1 MPPLSA
7 RPPSEGEPAW
17 REPPLQPDDSAV
29 QTPPWHERLSATLD
43 LVLSVLAIVMLM
55 LLVIELGDLASDEW
69 RPRVIQASTAIWVV
83 FVVAF
88 FFELAVAPSKLG
100 YLRGHWL
107 SALSLAIP
115 FLRVFRVARAVRV
128 LRAGRVLRGLTL
140 GHTFGAINRARKV
153 LISFAAI
160 SQLAYVTALAVAITT
175 ASAAL
180 VFALERGAP
189 DSQISSFP
197 EALWWGVTVV
207 TAGGG
212 AIETTTLEAR
222 LVSVLLRIF
231 GVGVVGYLTA
241 RIAVFFLGQSARA
254 EAERADAADLT
265 ERHRREEREEMRA
278 LRDEIR
284 ALRAELR
291 DGAARESGR
300 AGRGGRSGRSAG

>member
-1 MPPLSA
+1 MSRLRAQPPD
-7 RPPSEGEPAW
+7 RGTPGPPEPESSPQTAQ
-17 REPPLQPDDSAV
+17 PL
-29 QTPPWHERLSATLD
+29 WHERLSATLD
-43 LVLSVLAIVMLM
+43 LVLSALAIVMLV

-69 RPRVIQASTAIWVV
+69 RPRVIQANTAIWVV

-88 FFELAVAPSKLG
+88 FFELAVAPSKSA

-115 FLRVFRVARAVRV
+115 FLRVFRIARAVRV

-140 GHTFGAINRARKV
+140 GRTFGAINRARKV
-153 LISFAAI
+153 LVSFAAV
-160 SQLAYVTALAVAITT
+160 SQFAYVTALAVAITS

-189 DSQISSFP
+189 DSQINSFP
-197 EALWWGVTVV
+197 DALWWGVTVV

-212 AIETTTLEAR
+212 TVETTTLEAR

-241 RIAVFFLGQSARA
+241 RIAVFFLGNSDRTD
-254 EAERADAADLT
+254 AERAQATDLT
-265 ERHRREEREEMRA
+265 ARHLREEREELRA

-284 ALRAELR
+284 ALRSELR
-291 DGAARESGR
+291 DGAPRESER

>member
-7 RPPSEGEPAW
+7 RPPSEGEPA
-17 REPPLQPDDSAV
+17 RRVPESPTESQGPQE
-29 QTPPWHERLSATLD
+29 PPWHERLSATLD
-43 LVLSVLAIVMLM
+43 LVLSVLAIVMLV

-69 RPRVIQASTAIWVV
+69 RPRVIQASTAIWIV
-83 FVVAF
+83 FVAAF
-88 FFELAVAPSKLG
+88 FFELAVAPSKLR

-115 FLRVFRVARAVRV
+115 FLRVFRIARAVRV

-140 GHTFGAINRARKV
+140 GRTFGAINRARKV
-153 LISFAAI
+153 LVSFAAV

-175 ASAAL
+175 ASGAL

-189 DSQISSFP
+189 DSQINSFP
-197 EALWWGVTVV
+197 DALWWGVTVV

-222 LVSVLLRIF
+222 LVSVFLRIF

-241 RIAVFFLGQSARA
+241 RIAVFFLGQNARDEEERA
-254 EAERADAADLT
+254 EAADLT
-265 ERHRREEREEMRA
+265 ARHRREEREELRA

-284 ALRAELR
+284 ALRAEMRGR
-291 DGAARESGR
+291 DEESRE
-300 AGRGGRSGRSAG
+300 AGRSGRSGRSVG

>member
-1 MPPLSA
+1 MSPLSA
-7 RPPSEGEPAW
+7 RPPVEGEPVP
-17 REPPLQPDDSAV
+17 REPAPPSAP
-29 QTPPWHERLSATLD
+29 PPWHERLSATLD
-43 LVLSVLAIVMLM
+43 IVLSVLAVVMLI
-55 LLVIELGDLASDEW
+55 LLVIELGDLAPDGW
-69 RPRVIQASTAIWVV
+69 QPRVIQASTAIWAV
-83 FVVAF
+83 FVAAF

-140 GHTFGAINRARKV
+140 GRTFGAINRARKV
-153 LISFAAI
+153 LVTFAAV

-180 VFALERGAP
+180 VFALELGTAE
-189 DSQISSFP
+189 SQINSFP
-197 EALWWGVTVV
+197 DALWWGVTVV

-254 EAERADAADLT
+254 EAERAESTDLAAQHLR
-265 ERHRREEREEMRA
+265 EQREELRA
-278 LRDEIR
+278 VRDEIR
-284 ALRAELR
+284 SLRAELR
-291 DGAARESGR
+291 GREQESRGSGR
-300 AGRGGRSGRSAG
+300 SGRSGRSAG